1 MVNRIFIKSKRNF
14 VFFCLALI
22 ELDSKT
28 TPQGK
33 IHSIMECKSFIE
45 EALHTSSKITINADC
60 FLPALIYVVLK
71 AKPPR
76 LHSNIQFLSQFSQP
90 SGEELYYLA
99 NLDSAVRFIELLQA
113 EHVGLSLNDF
123 SLYMRGEPVLPSKF
137 VSLFD
142 YPLENNSNIEQLRKI
157 SIQYDEIE
165 YYSEKFNENILN
177 FNKHLIQSINDIN
190 DLLNNSYKRFSFIEQ
205 IPQLNNNKKEI
216 TDIVDQTTTTDNSHL
231 SQPIIPEI
239 LQQDTETD
247 S

>member
-1 MVNRIFIKSKRNF
+1 MVNETIGNLYLFDFTS
-14 VFFCLALI
+14 LALI

-33 IHSIMECKSFIE
+33 IRSIMECKSSIE
-45 EALHTSSKITINADC
+45 EALRTSSGITISADC

-90 SGEELYYLA
+90 CGEELYYLA

-113 EHVGLSLNDF
+113 EHLGLSGNDF

-142 YPLENNSNIEQLRKI
+142 YPSETNEQTEETRKRTDQYEQILHSLEKVH
-157 SIQYDEIE
+157 
-165 YYSEKFNENILN
+165 ENI
-177 FNKHLIQSINDIN
+177 FDFQKRFSQSINDIK
-190 DLLNNSYKRFSFIEQ
+190 DLLTNSYQRFPSFEQ
-205 IPQLNNNKKEI
+205 IPQLNHHEQS
-216 TDIVDQTTTTDNSHL
+216 TDTPESTPL
-231 SQPIIPEI
+231 SQSETSEPS
-239 LQQDTETD
+239 QQSANND

>member
-1 MVNRIFIKSKRNF
+1 MVRKIFFKKKYCFFLF
-14 VFFCLALI
+14 VALI

-33 IHSIMECKSFIE
+33 MHSIMECKSYIE
-45 EALHTSSKITINADC
+45 EALRTSSDIIINADC
-60 FLPALIYVVLK
+60 FFPALIYVVLK

-99 NLDSAVRFIELLQA
+99 NLDSAVRFIEFLQA
-113 EHVGLSLNDF
+113 EHLGLSSNDF

-142 YPLENNSNIEQLRKI
+142 YPLENNSNIEQLRNI
-157 SIQYDEIE
+157 SIKYNDLEHS
-165 YYSEKFNENILN
+165 YEKFNENILD
-177 FNKHLIQSINDIN
+177 FKKRLTQSINDIN
-190 DLLNNSYKRFSFIEQ
+190 DLLNNSYKRFSYIEQ
-205 IPQLNNNKKEI
+205 IPQLINKNDT
-216 TDIVDQTTTTDNSHL
+216 TDILDQSTTENQHL
-231 SQPIIPEI
+231 SSEI
-239 LQQDTETD
+239 VQQETKNA